1 MHFCK
6 EYKTPHLQQALHP
19 DVYLQRFKNLPPN
32 VTETLQKQNLVYLAE
47 QLTERK
53 DLSLRFKHAE
63 LERKERETEFRKRQ
77 RVLDDFPQILKTLE
91 DATLPLQEYLN
102 VRVTEECNLQ

>member
-1 MHFCK
+1 M
-6 EYKTPHLQQALHP
+6 
-19 DVYLQRFKNLPPN
+19 
-32 VTETLQKQNLVYLAE
+32 YLAE
-47 QLTERK
+47 QLKERK
-53 DLSLRFKHAE
+53 DLSQRLKHAE